1 MFADDALGK
10 RRVFFA
16 EHSLVDDARVRV
28 HDLYHHLAARNLAI
42 VQGGLTTVMELIA
55 DRRLFIY
62 SPLKHHFEQNLH
74 VPP

>member
-42 VQGGLTTVMELIA
+42 VQGGLTTPA
-55 DRRLFIY
+55 NA
-62 SPLKHHFEQNLH
+62 SLH
-74 VPP
+74 PPSLTVAAG